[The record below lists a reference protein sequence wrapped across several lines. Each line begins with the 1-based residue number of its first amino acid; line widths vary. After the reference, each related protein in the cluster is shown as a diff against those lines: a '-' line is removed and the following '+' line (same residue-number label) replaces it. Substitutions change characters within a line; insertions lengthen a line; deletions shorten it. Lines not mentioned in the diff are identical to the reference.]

1 MPDSHYGTCEQFG
14 NGEFSGRNDL
24 YQKNSTSFAAGKTY
38 EISVKDKIVIIT
50 EVN

>member
-1 MPDSHYGTCEQFG
+1 MPDSNYGTCEQFG
-14 NGEFSGRNDL
+14 NDEFFGRNDL
-24 YQKNSTSFAAGKTY
+24 YRKNSTSFVARKTY